1 MNDDQRPCVSAARS
15 DATRLF
21 LYPQRNIRQDMTTCW
36 ISISHRQEDHAD
48 IKTTAAIDCHFLCY
62 YTKSSGQRPDFRD
75 ADWLPE
81 SRYRLDVPVI
91 RNSKM
96 RLRSLAYVFELFAV
110 LSLAHAERGEES
122 RLIGFRKASAEE
134 REMYHEWLENDCT
147 D

>member
-1 MNDDQRPCVSAARS
+1 MDR
-15 DATRLF
+15 
-21 LYPQRNIRQDMTTCW
+21 
-36 ISISHRQEDHAD
+36 
-48 IKTTAAIDCHFLCY
+48 HFLCY

-81 SRYRLDVPVI
+81 SRYRLDVPVV
-91 RNSKM
+91 RNSEM

-122 RLIGFRKASAEE
+122 RLISFRKAGAEG
-134 REMYHEWLENDCT
+134 REWYHEWLENDFT

>member
-1 MNDDQRPCVSAARS
+1 MDR
-15 DATRLF
+15 
-21 LYPQRNIRQDMTTCW
+21 
-36 ISISHRQEDHAD
+36 
-48 IKTTAAIDCHFLCY
+48 HFLCY

-81 SRYRLDVPVI
+81 SRYRLDVPVVW
-91 RNSKM
+91 NSEM

-122 RLIGFRKASAEE
+122 RLISFRKAGAEG
-134 REMYHEWLENDCT
+134 REWYHEWLENDFT

>member
-1 MNDDQRPCVSAARS
+1 
-15 DATRLF
+15 
-21 LYPQRNIRQDMTTCW
+21 
-36 ISISHRQEDHAD
+36 
-48 IKTTAAIDCHFLCY
+48 
-62 YTKSSGQRPDFRD
+62 
-75 ADWLPE
+75 
-81 SRYRLDVPVI
+81 
-91 RNSKM
+91 M

>member
-1 MNDDQRPCVSAARS
+1 M
-15 DATRLF
+15 
-21 LYPQRNIRQDMTTCW
+21 
-36 ISISHRQEDHAD
+36 
-48 IKTTAAIDCHFLCY
+48 DCHFLCY